1 MNWFIVHN
9 PLSPPPSLVDG
20 EEGRDLGQIGI
31 LGGIRHFRWGWFF
44 SGETWKLPVW
54 KTVNANL
61 KQKKKKDFDCN
72 FYNFS
77 LLVTYLNKFLIVCI
91 CILIIHGIYSLYPLH
106 SLRIFRLWVSIKTLE
121 KVLLLF
127 GSNSVKLRI
136 LFDMS
141 CKSILFGSNSL
152 KVSVLCDTWFWPT
165 IHFKGGE
172 QSKFWLP
179 PPGGGAWKFKKRGW
193 KFSAGAGLLKRM
205 ERGGGLALFLFNF
218 FKFYRFCI

>member
-1 MNWFIVHN
+1 MKN
-9 PLSPPPSLVDG
+9 SECKS
-20 EEGRDLGQIGI
+20 QA
-31 LGGIRHFRWGWFF
+31 
-44 SGETWKLPVW
+44 K
-54 KTVNANL
+54 
-61 KQKKKKDFDCN
+61 KKKKDFDCN

>member
-61 KQKKKKDFDCN
+61 KQKKKKKDFDCN

-165 IHFKGGE
+165 IHFKGGK

-179 PPGGGAWKFKKRGW
+179 PPGGGGWKFKKRGW

-205 ERGGGLALFLFNF
+205 ERGGGGAGTFP
-218 FKFYRFCI
+218 I

>member
-1 MNWFIVHN
+1 M
-9 PLSPPPSLVDG
+9 
-20 EEGRDLGQIGI
+20 QI
-31 LGGIRHFRWGWFF
+31 
-44 SGETWKLPVW
+44 SSK
-54 KTVNANL
+54 K
-61 KQKKKKDFDCN
+61 KKKKDFDCN

-205 ERGGGLALFLFNF
+205 ERGGGGWHFSYLTFSSFIVFAFKNYCALCKILCIWKKWFFFCHHNFRGKGHSKLFKNEPEN
-218 FKFYRFCI
+218 IP